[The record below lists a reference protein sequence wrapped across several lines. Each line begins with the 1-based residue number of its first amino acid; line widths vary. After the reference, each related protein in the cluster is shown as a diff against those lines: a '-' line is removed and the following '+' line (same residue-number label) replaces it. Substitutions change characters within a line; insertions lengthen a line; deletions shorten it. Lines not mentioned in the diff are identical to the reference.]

1 MAEEEKKKKPGLFD
15 RAVDALTTRDEK
27 EAAAEAAK
35 AAEEAKAEAAREAAL
50 RQLAEARAAE
60 AERKAKEAEE
70 AVKAAEAQARV
81 AASHAK
87 FEAEA
92 AARKQ
97 ELEKQLAEEAAR
109 IAEER
114 AAAVQA
120 AAEAKKRTYVVKP
133 GDSLSKIA
141 KEVYGDAHQYMKI
154 FEANKDKIKNP
165 NVIQPGMELDIP
177 TKPIEIPRV
186 KPVSKE

>member
-50 RQLAEARAAE
+50 RQLAEVRAAE

-97 ELEKQLAEEAAR
+97 ELDKQLAEEAAR

-114 AAAVQA
+114 AAAAQA

-141 KEVYGDAHQYMKI
+141 KEQLGNAARWPEI
-154 FEANKDKIKNP
+154 FELNRDQIKDP
-165 NVIQPGMELDIP
+165 NLIHVGQELHLP
-177 TKPIEIPRV
+177 E
-186 KPVSKE
+186 